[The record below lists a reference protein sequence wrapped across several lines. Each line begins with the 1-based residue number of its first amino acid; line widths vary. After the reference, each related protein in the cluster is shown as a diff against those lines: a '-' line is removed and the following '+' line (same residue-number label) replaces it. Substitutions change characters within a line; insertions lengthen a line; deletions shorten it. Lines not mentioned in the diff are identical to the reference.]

1 MWDFLAIVGIIS
13 IVILFLTIISG
24 TFSKNKIDTEAFK
37 QSIINEYLEEEKK
50 KLETEKRIKA
60 TQERL
65 DSSQK
70 LLDEIEQKRLKKDAN
85 AFNIPDDVA
94 FLGDDFLTKEEIA
107 EMRSRKIHSKYF
119 RPKKNADSSH
129 PYYLKKFVITGVFKN
144 FPDRNILAELLYEV
158 GADIDTSISKK
169 IDYVVVG
176 ENAGWKKMEQI
187 SEYGIKVLSEEDI
200 ISFFNLEK

>member
-13 IVILFLTIISG
+13 LSFLFLMVIFG

-50 KLETEKRIKA
+50 KIVTEKSINNNKNYV
-60 TQERL
+60 
-65 DSSQK
+65 
-70 LLDEIEQKRLKKDAN
+70 IPNDAK
-85 AFNIPDDVA
+85 
-94 FLGDDFLTKEEIA
+94 FLGDDFLSKEEIA
-107 EMRSRKIHSKYF
+107 EMRSRKIDSKYF
-119 RPKKNADSSH
+119 RPKKNVDPSH

-158 GADIDTSISKK
+158 GADIDTSITKN